1 MTPTDALLAWGSHI
15 EDMEETHATLRKV
28 LDAIPAS
35 TRALAREA
43 GISPTLLRMI
53 RDGDRRLT
61 REVRDALATAL
72 RRWKVCCG
80 EAAEALEATDLEPS
94 RGGDDA

>member
-1 MTPTDALLAWGSHI
+1 
-15 EDMEETHATLRKV
+15 MEETEAVLRKV

-43 GISPTLLRMI
+43 GVSPKLVRMI

-61 REVRDALATAL
+61 PETRAKLVAALRTWEADVGDAADALETADL
-72 RRWKVCCG
+72 GPGG
-80 EAAEALEATDLEPS
+80 EGE
-94 RGGDDA
+94 